1 MLQVFRKSQTFSQS
15 SNQDFGQ
22 DIDKIDGFI
31 MSQNDENESMIKSFD
46 SNEFKI
52 TQKMAVISNE
62 INKEDQKM
70 KMLDKFEVEVRP
82 FKVLEVKNQD
92 LIGYE

>member
-1 MLQVFRKSQTFSQS
+1 
-15 SNQDFGQ
+15 
-22 DIDKIDGFI
+22 